1 MRRRQVC
8 AKLMNCPQ
16 CATFGLIGGTAVNV
30 PWDGWPTG
38 LPSRR
43 EGAAGKAC
51 ARAGVVQNPPRSRR
65 DFNERDRCT
74 SWLLS
79 S

>member
-30 PWDGWPTG
+30 RMGRVADGLAFQTRRRG
-38 LPSRR
+38 RESLCSRR
-43 EGAAGKAC
+43 GRAESTTIP
-51 ARAGVVQNPPRSRR
+51 ARLQ
-65 DFNERDRCT
+65 
-74 SWLLS
+74 
-79 S
+79 